1 MEDISYSNTSSPPPG
16 ERTTVPQNGWGGMG
30 LKDPPVP
37 TPAVGWAATHKAT
50 ADTAGEN
57 TLESRTRNAQNKEL
71 RPQTEG
77 FKPFGK
83 NPKLFQKHFKLIV
96 LRNCILI

>member
-1 MEDISYSNTSSPPPG
+1 
-16 ERTTVPQNGWGGMG
+16 MG

-57 TLESRTRNAQNKEL
+57 TLESRTRNAQNKSCAHKQRVSNPL
-71 RPQTEG
+71 
-77 FKPFGK
+77 GK
-83 NPKLFQKHFKLIV
+83 TQNSSRNTLNSLF
-96 LRNCILI
+96 